1 MAIFENVDGKPVTVS
16 TGKAVEAVKGV
27 TEGSMSS
34 NVSRMSA
41 EIHGHDAQ
49 GRELS
54 TSRTETR
61 DAQGHLSS
69 VETEKVQG
77 KYWTD
82 VKSMATD
89 ATGHKT
95 ESLSRITEVPLK
107 DGSLER
113 MTLSVSQPTDQH
125 GRGGADLRM
134 ALEEAALGAR
144 PTHPGQP
151 TGVTIAE
158 SREHISR
165 GADGSTRTERM
176 TDTFDT
182 MGRETRGLDLSST
195 STSLHADGKRET
207 VTSTVHQDDHGNET
221 ASVTREGASVS
232 GAGGPQFAQVQTES
246 MGRHD
251 DSMEGKWI
259 NVRQAHVV
267 GDSVARLGGSQ
278 AVHDTFSAPGQM
290 MSVPKTSAQDL
301 EQGGAS
307 NSRAL
312 PGQSPGKSWSF
323 GGAESAGGVGIAGLP
338 SHTSDSLVG
347 YLQQKFDYAAHE
359 AKALVGSI
367 SEQLHSM
374 LGDHTAGSGGQLQ
387 FHKTGDAVVSVV
399 SGHDASHGD
408 PSTASVSMDRLKEV
422 HESGRVQSLDGD
434 RMIASATRDFQIEN
448 RGLTR

>member
-1 MAIFENVDGKPVTVS
+1 MAIFENVE
-16 TGKAVEAVKGV
+16 GKAVILGTGKSAEAVKGI

-49 GRELS
+49 GHELS

-61 DAQGHLSS
+61 DAQGHFSS

-82 VKSMATD
+82 VKSIATD
-89 ATGHKT
+89 AVGHKT
-95 ESLSRITEVPLK
+95 ESLSRIAEVPLK
-107 DGSLER
+107 DGSTER
-113 MTLSVSQPTDQH
+113 MTLSVSQPVDQH

-134 ALEEAALGAR
+134 ALDEAAMGAR

-151 TGVTIAE
+151 TGVTITE

-165 GADGSTRTERM
+165 GVDGSTRNERM

-195 STSLHADGKRET
+195 SISSGADGKRET
-207 VTSTVHQDDHGNET
+207 VTSLVHQDDHGIES
-221 ASVTREGASVS
+221 ASVTRETSSAT
-232 GAGGPQFAQVQTES
+232 GAGGPQFAQVRTES

-251 DSMEGKWI
+251 DSMEGKWM
-259 NVRQAHVV
+259 NARQAHVV
-267 GDSVARLGGSQ
+267 GESVHQLGAAQALHDS
-278 AVHDTFSAPGQM
+278 FSAAGEM
-290 MSVPKTSAQDL
+290 ASVPKTSMQDHL
-301 EQGGAS
+301 AREGVGAG
-307 NSRAL
+307 AV
-312 PGQSPGKSWSF
+312 PGHSPGKSWSF
-323 GGAESAGGVGIAGLP
+323 GGAEGAGGTGVAGLP

-347 YLQQKFDYAAHE
+347 YLQEKFDYAAHE

-367 SEQLHSM
+367 SEQLHSV
-374 LGDHTAGSGGQLQ
+374 LGDHVPGSGGQLQ

-408 PSTASVSMDRLKEV
+408 MSTASVSMDRLKEV

-434 RMIASATRDFQIEN
+434 RMIAAAARDYQMEN
-448 RGLTR
+448 RGLQR